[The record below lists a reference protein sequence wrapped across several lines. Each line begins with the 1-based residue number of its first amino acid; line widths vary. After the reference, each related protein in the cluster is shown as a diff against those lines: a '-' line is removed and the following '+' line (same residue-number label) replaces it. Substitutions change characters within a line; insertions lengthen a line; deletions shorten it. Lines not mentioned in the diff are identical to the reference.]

1 MDLDMAVAA
10 AERTEAARHL
20 IDRAQADVVDLV
32 VVSAIHLCVLGG
44 PRHPLFDESVSRA
57 WMKLGNRQRKKF
69 IEYATE
75 SMVERGLL
83 IDSDSRTDFHQH
95 SGTYSLQP
103 ELGLMLAARCRP
115 TFIIATETTV
125 RNIRTPRFF
134 ALGDQAEPVR
144 GVVMEFPAVLPRE
157 SADDSPPLR
166 HLGPLGWLYR
176 YVLMSR
182 DEAATVLAKLVI
194 SPPRVSS
201 EVVPGAYVVSAFRH
215 YDGQNSPGY
224 RLSVQGDGTKAR
236 LDGPGPGDQ
245 AGAEYDV
252 EGLRTVMADLITRLS
267 R

>member
-134 ALGDQAEPVR
+134 ALGDQAEP
-144 GVVMEFPAVLPRE
+144 
-157 SADDSPPLR
+157 
-166 HLGPLGWLYR
+166 
-176 YVLMSR
+176 
-182 DEAATVLAKLVI
+182 ATVLAKLVI

-252 EGLRTVMADLITRLS
+252 EGLRTVMADLIPRLS